1 MSMKDSLQKHLFHM
15 TQVFTFLLQTGK
27 TRQNETLVG
36 DCFSRVSI
44 LNSQNKFGFE
54 IFTDFSWNQWEL
66 SQRLPR
72 NKAMST
78 FHMIQEM
85 NLRYHSLKMNDFYFY
100 LLKRKVCLIRHATS
114 PSAPEFKIKLRNFCA
129 FFEFPSFHDFEK
141 DSNSVTQMNLS
152 VRKQDI

>member
-1 MSMKDSLQKHLFHM
+1 MKHLLEI
-15 TQVFTFLLQTGK
+15 VFRG
-27 TRQNETLVG
+27 
-36 DCFSRVSI
+36 SVSI
-44 LNSQNKFGFE
+44 LNSQNRFGFE

-114 PSAPEFKIKLRNFCA
+114 PSAPEFKIKLRNFCD
-129 FFEFPSFHDFEK
+129 FCHSTTLERISIIFSTFILFYHWQNEPFSEKCHD
-141 DSNSVTQMNLS
+141 
-152 VRKQDI
+152 

>member
-1 MSMKDSLQKHLFHM
+1 MILESNSPSSSWCRWRILCRNIFFTWHKFSLFFFKLEKLVKMKHLLEI
-15 TQVFTFLLQTGK
+15 VFRG
-27 TRQNETLVG
+27 
-36 DCFSRVSI
+36 SVSI
-44 LNSQNKFGFE
+44 LNSQNRFGFE

-100 LLKRKVCLIRHATS
+100 LLKRKDTYVNGQVFQWTIEEMT
-114 PSAPEFKIKLRNFCA
+114 
-129 FFEFPSFHDFEK
+129 
-141 DSNSVTQMNLS
+141 NLS
-152 VRKQDI
+152 R